1 MKKYYVHN
9 MTKLKIISKQESKIK
24 KNQDFNF
31 FLKWL
36 NDDIDKVNTLIL
48 SNMASKVPL
57 ISQLAG
63 YIISSGGK
71 RIRPILTLATSKL
84 CKYSGERHINLAAA
98 IEFIHTATLL
108 HDDVVDESNKRR
120 GQKSANIVWDNK
132 SSILVGD
139 FLLSKAFRLMIKDG
153 SHRCLD
159 TLSKASI
166 EISQGEVLQLLTNNN
181 IQTSET
187 KYLEVINAKT
197 AELFGAACIVS
208 GIISEV
214 GREKE
219 IALYEFGKNLGISF
233 QIIDDTLDYFSND
246 QSFGKNKGDDFKE
259 GKVSIPIILAYMRS
273 NSDEKKFWTRV
284 INDKNQK
291 KEDLDIALS
300 IIKKYEVLSDCFKK
314 AKHFSLIAKDSLG
327 AFENSIEKEKLIN
340 IADFAINRIF

>member
-1 MKKYYVHN
+1 
-9 MTKLKIISKQESKIK
+9 MTKLKIIQNKENKVEKI
-24 KNQDFNF
+24 QSFNSI
-31 FLKWL
+31 LKWL
-36 NDDIDKVNTLIL
+36 NEDIDKVNSLVL
-48 SNMASKVPL
+48 SNMSSRVPL

-108 HDDVVDESNKRR
+108 HDDVVDESNLRR
-120 GQKSANIVWDNK
+120 GQKSANVVWDNK

-153 SHRCLD
+153 SNRCLD
-159 TLSKASI
+159 ALSKASV

-197 AELFGAACIVS
+197 AELFAAACVIS

-214 GREKE
+214 GKQKE
-219 IALYEFGKNLGISF
+219 IALYEFGKNLGMSF
-233 QIIDDTLDYFSND
+233 QIVDDTLDYFSKD
-246 QSFGKNKGDDFKE
+246 LSFGKNKGDDFKE
-259 GKVSIPIILAYMRS
+259 GKVSIPIILAYRRS
-273 NSDEKKFWTRV
+273 NFEEKKFWSRV
-284 INDKNQK
+284 INE
-291 KEDLDIALS
+291 KEQNSKDLGTALE
-300 IIKKYEVLSDCFKK
+300 IIKKYNVISDCLKK
-314 AKHFSLIAKDSLG
+314 AKYFALIAKDSLG
-327 AFENSIEKEKLIN
+327 SFDNSFEKEKLID
-340 IADFAINRIF
+340 ITDFSVNRIF